1 MPHFFGG
8 RCTASNFQTEWN
20 WKVSKGK
27 NTLSPY
33 LSLSTLSLTK
43 TTTYLSLSLS
53 LSLQQLDRLFICTCV
68 SERSSDVPAVRR
80 HLGARRSA
88 PSAWTAS
95 ARSMDDID
103 TSKNCFGVNN
113 YGKCK
118 RQQLLP
124 EEDREP
130 LQPPLTNNLQG
141 TFMHLSMVHTGA
153 VSFSIWGKQKYF
165 KSNGMR

>member
-53 LSLQQLDRLFICTCV
+53 LSSTV
-68 SERSSDVPAVRR
+68 RSSFYLHVRF
-80 HLGARRSA
+80 GALERRSRGS
-88 PSAWTAS
+88 P
-95 ARSMDDID
+95 
-103 TSKNCFGVNN
+103 TSQRPTFGTVGMNCFGKKHGR
-113 YGKCK
+113 YRHKHELLWREQLWQMQ